1 MKLKMKISWIKQEH
15 KQNSSLQSQN
25 NESIEQEND
34 NKSFITAEKLG
45 LNVCKLEN
53 PEDVDSVIKQ
63 LINDN
68 YKTIILSNEMA
79 GFSED
84 IIKKYQNDSKVNI
97 IITPRR

>member
-1 MKLKMKISWIKQEH
+1 MKLKMKISWIK
-15 KQNSSLQSQN
+15 
-25 NESIEQEND
+25 QEND

-45 LNVCKLEN
+45 MNVCKLEN